1 VTEADWLA
9 ITDPEAILEFVR
21 IKANGR
27 EVRLVAHFLHRI
39 PAAAPGR
46 TLPITARSIIM
57 KNVTI
62 RRCPTCSNIISYTD
76 QLTAELRNDP
86 DVKVN
91 VVDGSKGEFT
101 AEVDGRRING
111 KNGDSL
117 RDASEAAA
125 EIRGQ
130 SPIPA

>member
-1 VTEADWLA
+1 
-9 ITDPEAILEFVR
+9 
-21 IKANGR
+21 
-27 EVRLVAHFLHRI
+27 
-39 PAAAPGR
+39 
-46 TLPITARSIIM
+46 M

-117 RDASEAAA
+117 RDASEVAA

>member
-1 VTEADWLA
+1 
-9 ITDPEAILEFVR
+9 
-21 IKANGR
+21 
-27 EVRLVAHFLHRI
+27 
-39 PAAAPGR
+39 
-46 TLPITARSIIM
+46 M

-62 RRCPTCSNIISYTD
+62 RRCPTCSNIGSYTD

-101 AEVDGRRING
+101 AEVDGRQING
-111 KNGDSL
+111 KTGDSL
-117 RDASEAAA
+117 RDASEVAA

>member
-1 VTEADWLA
+1 
-9 ITDPEAILEFVR
+9 
-21 IKANGR
+21 
-27 EVRLVAHFLHRI
+27 
-39 PAAAPGR
+39 
-46 TLPITARSIIM
+46 M

-62 RRCPTCSNIISYTD
+62 RRCPTCSNIGSYTD

-117 RDASEAAA
+117 RDASEVAA

>member
-1 VTEADWLA
+1 
-9 ITDPEAILEFVR
+9 
-21 IKANGR
+21 
-27 EVRLVAHFLHRI
+27 
-39 PAAAPGR
+39 
-46 TLPITARSIIM
+46 M

-62 RRCPTCSNIISYTD
+62 RRCPTCSNIGGYTD

-111 KNGDSL
+111 KTGDSL
-117 RDASEAAA
+117 RDASEVAA

>member
-1 VTEADWLA
+1 
-9 ITDPEAILEFVR
+9 
-21 IKANGR
+21 
-27 EVRLVAHFLHRI
+27 
-39 PAAAPGR
+39 
-46 TLPITARSIIM
+46 M

-62 RRCPTCSNIISYTD
+62 RRCPTCSNIGSYTD

-111 KNGDSL
+111 KTGDSL
-117 RDASEAAA
+117 RDASEVAA